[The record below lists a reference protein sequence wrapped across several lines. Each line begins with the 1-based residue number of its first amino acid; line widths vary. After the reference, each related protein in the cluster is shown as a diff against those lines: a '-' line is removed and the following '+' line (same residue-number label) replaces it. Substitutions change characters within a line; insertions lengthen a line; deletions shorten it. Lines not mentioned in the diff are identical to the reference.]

1 MAQVANI
8 VLPSAS
14 TDNPIGEQLLAI
26 QQRQEALQ
34 RKQQQDNDD
43 MVKYMTQQLDFN
55 KFATGTAADPVI
67 NDGVSGILTEFTDR
81 IKQNKGESM
90 SNILFDMTQRVN
102 KLKGYTTKVKAIR
115 DRVKTETDTFAKD
128 NPDVDA
134 SVLERNSLTA
144 ALFKRDPSTGQP
156 VLKDPDE
163 MDLNQSYVQNQITN
177 KEDEV
182 FKQDYSV
189 FSNLANKTPGVK
201 LKGNVGDDVKGVKT
215 KRAWEAEL
223 KPFEELVTENGQ
235 YTGVRIKFDVK
246 KDANGMPVKGK
257 DGKEIRMLPKD
268 VYDNF
273 IGNTGNEYRVRA
285 ELKRQANRSGKYIDP
300 NTPEGEEAKRIIAY
314 DLLNAFRPQGTF
326 SFIDDKNQDAW
337 AAKQQSGGTTVR
349 NYINTGQTGKDPVII
364 QGFKQLYDKAGAAL
378 ESSSAK
384 SLTMRD
390 LNSSQQK
397 IVNDALSSAGFE
409 QLIKDNIDPE
419 ADDGYF
425 IRKTADGSLGIF
437 KYKKQGEKKD
447 GKRVI
452 NFAATKDNLLTTLD
466 PLSYDLQV
474 NTPLGVKSKTGVVQ
488 TYQGN
493 QKPKRKANDYGL

>member
-34 RKQQQDNDD
+34 RKQQQDNED

-55 KFATGTAADPVI
+55 KFATGTAADSVI
-67 NDGVSGILTEFTDR
+67 NDWLNGMFMKYADR

-90 SNILFDMTQRVN
+90 SNILFDMQQDVN

-144 ALFKRDPSTGQP
+144 ALFKRDPATGQP

-163 MDLNQSYVQNQITN
+163 MDLNQSYVQNQIRN

-223 KPFEELVTENGQ
+223 KPFEEFVTDKEGQ

-285 ELKRQANRSGKYIDP
+285 ELKRQANRAGKYIDP

-337 AAKQQSGGTTVR
+337 VGKQQAGVTNITNNYGDKDKTNGTDYVDAYNEINERTSAAAAKGMSAPANELSTKAFEAVIKIAKERTGINDLSAADIKLWKDSKGDIYIYPAYDIIRGKTNDNPGGTIEWKNRVP
-349 NYINTGQTGKDPVII
+349 IAK
-364 QGFKQLYDKAGAAL
+364 LDKVG
-378 ESSSAK
+378 
-384 SLTMRD
+384 TD
-390 LNSSQQK
+390 LK
-397 IVNDALSSAGFE
+397 
-409 QLIKDNIDPE
+409 
-419 ADDGYF
+419 
-425 IRKTADGSLGIF
+425 
-437 KYKKQGEKKD
+437 
-447 GKRVI
+447 
-452 NFAATKDNLLTTLD
+452 
-466 PLSYDLQV
+466 V
-474 NTPLGVKSKTGVVQ
+474 NTRAKEQQQIIKEGNPKGGKTYKGLDKN
-488 TYQGN
+488 GN
-493 QKPKRKANDYGL
+493 PIFE